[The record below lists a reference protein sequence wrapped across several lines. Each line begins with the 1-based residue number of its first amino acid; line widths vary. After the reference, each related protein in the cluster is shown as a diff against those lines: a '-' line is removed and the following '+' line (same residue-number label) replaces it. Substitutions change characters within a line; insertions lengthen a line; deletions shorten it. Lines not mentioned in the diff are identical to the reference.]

1 MKTLILLFSAILLLN
16 ATTAM
21 SNTNDLEKQTQNV
34 RKQVKYALANSEI
47 SDKGTVTIYFYAFG
61 KKVKVQKIEGSDEKL
76 NQKVKDILEKDGFY
90 RKVLNG
96 YYTITIKLGDSVAT
110 EFSKKEKAI
119 LNELMAADLTQLR
132 NMAMAE

>member
-1 MKTLILLFSAILLLN
+1 MKTLILLFSAVLLLS

-61 KKVKVQKIEGSDEKL
+61 KKVKVQKIEGANENL
-76 NQKVKDILEKDGFY
+76 NQKVKEILEKDGFN

-96 YYTITIKLGDSVAT
+96 YYTITIKLGGSVAA

-119 LNELMAADLTQLR
+119 LNELMATDLAQLR